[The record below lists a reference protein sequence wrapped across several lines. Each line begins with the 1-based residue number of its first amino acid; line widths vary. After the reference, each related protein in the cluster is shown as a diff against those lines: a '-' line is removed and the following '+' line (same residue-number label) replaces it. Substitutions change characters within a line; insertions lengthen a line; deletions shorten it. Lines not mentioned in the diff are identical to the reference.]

1 MYVSFGLANN
11 CQWNQM
17 QERMRSLVFE
27 KTVTWRR
34 WLLTNERKQAKT
46 TTAQGNIMYRD
57 FDGLMYIRIKHYALK
72 EEIVVCSIASLRR
85 TSRVAV

>member
-1 MYVSFGLANN
+1 M
-11 CQWNQM
+11 
-17 QERMRSLVFE
+17 
-27 KTVTWRR
+27 
-34 WLLTNERKQAKT
+34 LTNERKQAKT